1 MWIDIE
7 DKKMELLDKICS
19 DLPKHQVDLYELLD
33 GDEYIVPLL
42 KGKISMERYKASVF
56 NFINEEYPN
65 THYAEIFESI
75 YRDIFD
81 NGAQTF
87 QDFVSKTY
95 ELFNSL
101 EDVEYYILE
110 EGSPDYELVEVLLQD
125 ELEK

>member
-1 MWIDIE
+1 
-7 DKKMELLDKICS
+7 MELLNKICS
-19 DLPKHQVDLYELLD
+19 DLPKNQIDLYELLD
-33 GDEYIVPLL
+33 GEEYLLPLL

-56 NFINEEYPN
+56 TFISNEYPD
-65 THYAEIFESI
+65 TYYAEIFESI

-81 NGAQTF
+81 TGAQTF